1 MTPDSSWKSKIDQL
15 SSAWIDGADDEDHSV
30 AASDLPCLQ
39 ETIAQHYLAD
49 LLLVDALLSQMADG
63 ADKQRELRIRRVMD
77 AIERSSV
84 DPPVLAPR
92 PRVPLLRRLLIAAS
106 AACVLLAFTLFSL
119 QFARDS
125 LADDVLLAVD
135 QATARETDRV
145 YAIRQARGASGEVVA
160 SQAKLYLRGRSGFVI
175 KCAQGVLGRDGD
187 RFWLV
192 DSQQQVTVSEDFRSI
207 DTRLNQDEL
216 GLRFLHELSLESR
229 HIPLMQLASV
239 AQLMQHDY
247 VVTLSR
253 SRYGEHDADLLIG
266 QRRHARSGLPA
277 TIHLWADVDTRI
289 IQRAE
294 LRWEQEYVLIL
305 DLLPD
310 ESVPRQWY
318 GYQTHCHPD
327 SAVRRIPLVR

>member
-1 MTPDSSWKSKIDQL
+1 MTRDCSWKSEIDLL
-15 SSAWIDGADDEDHSV
+15 SSAWIDDGDGEDPSFD
-30 AASDLPCLQ
+30 ASELPCLQ
-39 ETIAQHYLAD
+39 ETTVQHYLAD
-49 LLLVDALLSQMADG
+49 LLLVDALLSRMAQG
-63 ADKQRELRIRRVMD
+63 ADEQRERRIRRVMN
-77 AIERSSV
+77 AIERSGIDS
-84 DPPVLAPR
+84 PVPVPR
-92 PRVPLLRRLLIAAS
+92 SRAPLLRRSLIAAS

-145 YAIRQARGASGEVVA
+145 YAICQTRGTSGEVVA

-175 KCAQGVLGRDGD
+175 KCGQGLLGRHGD

-192 DSQQQVTVSEDFRSI
+192 DSQQQVTVSDDFRRI
-207 DTRLNQDEL
+207 DARLNQDEL
-216 GLRFLHELSLESR
+216 GLRFLQELSLESR

-239 AQLMQHDY
+239 AQLMQQDY

-253 SRYGEHDADLLIG
+253 SQQGQDDADLLIG
-266 QRRHARSGLPA
+266 HRRHAGSGLPA
-277 TIHLWADVDTRI
+277 TIHLWADIETRI

-294 LRWEQEYVLIL
+294 LRWEQDYVVIL

-310 ESVPRQWY
+310 ESVPQDWY
-318 GYQTHCHPD
+318 WFEAHCHPD
-327 SAVRRIPLVR
+327 SAIRRIPPER

>member
-1 MTPDSSWKSKIDQL
+1 MTPDPSWKSKIDQL
-15 SSAWIDGADDEDHSV
+15 SSVWIDGRDDEDRPV
-30 AASDLPCLQ
+30 DASEPPCLQ
-39 ETIAQHYLAD
+39 ETTAQHYLAD
-49 LLLVDALLSQMADG
+49 LLLVDALLSRMADG
-63 ADKQRELRIRRVMD
+63 ADKQQERWIRRVMN
-77 AIERSSV
+77 AIERSGIDPSV
-84 DPPVLAPR
+84 PVPR
-92 PRVPLLRRLLIAAS
+92 LRAPLLRRSVIAAS

-125 LADDVLLAVD
+125 LADDVLLAVN
-135 QATARETDRV
+135 QVTARETDRV
-145 YAIRQARGASGEVVA
+145 YAIRQTRGTSGEVVA

-175 KCAQGVLGRDGD
+175 QCAQGVLGRHGD

-192 DSQQQVTVSEDFRSI
+192 DSQRQVTVSDDFRSI
-207 DTRLNQDEL
+207 DARLNQDEL
-216 GLRFLHELSLESR
+216 GLRFLQELSLESR

-253 SRYGEHDADLLIG
+253 SQQGQHDADLLIG
-266 QRRHARSGLPA
+266 HRRHARSGLPA
-277 TIHLWADVDTRI
+277 TIHLWADIDTRI

-294 LRWEQEYVLIL
+294 LRWEQGYVLIL

-310 ESVPRQWY
+310 ESVPRDWY

-327 SAVRRIPLVR
+327 SAVHRIPPEN